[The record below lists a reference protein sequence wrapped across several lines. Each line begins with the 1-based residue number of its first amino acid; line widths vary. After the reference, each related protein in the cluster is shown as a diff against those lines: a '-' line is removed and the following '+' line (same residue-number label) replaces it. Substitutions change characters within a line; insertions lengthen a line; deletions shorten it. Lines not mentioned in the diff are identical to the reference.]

1 MAWNPFSKRAAEEVK
16 PSKTEIGV
24 TGANLVGG
32 YIVEDEKDS
41 TLVGVQKYQT
51 FSNILLNTTIVAA
64 SVRYY
69 LNLVTKAGWRFTASE
84 ADKDSKYADLVQE
97 ILDDMLT
104 PWHRVIRRAAMY
116 RFYGYSVH
124 EWTAKVREDGQY
136 GFLDIAIR
144 PQRTIRR
151 WKVDEKGRVLGVYQ
165 TDPETSAE
173 YFIPRWKM
181 MYVLD
186 DSLNDSP
193 EGVGIFRHLVYPAR
207 RLSRYEQLEGYGFES
222 DLRGVPLA
230 RAPLAELNRKL
241 KNGDIDQKE
250 YDKYLG
256 PVKKFLSAHVKSPR
270 LGMLL
275 DSAPYSGKDEAATP
289 SQVYQWTVE
298 LLRGSPTSL
307 MENAAAI
314 ERENLQ
320 MARVMGTEHLL
331 IGGDGKGSMA
341 LSTDKSHNFALIVE
355 SSLKEVGG
363 SVSKDIIDTLWLIN
377 GWDDKFKPATEP
389 EPIRFRNPEQITS
402 AILDMARAGAI
413 ITPQDPVV
421 NALRDVLNLPRTTVE
436 TLSTGLQDPGL
447 NEEDEEEENG
457 EEENGEGKPNDPG
470 PPNGN
475 TEEGAKDNITEDMEG
490 K

>member
-1 MAWNPFSKRAAEEVK
+1 MAWNLFTKRAPEPEPVK
-16 PSKTEIGV
+16 PSTAEVGV
-24 TGANLVGG
+24 TGSNLVGG

-41 TLVGVQKYQT
+41 SLVGTQKYQT
-51 FSNILLNTTIVAA
+51 FSNVLLNTTVVAA

-69 LNLVTKAGWRFTASE
+69 LNLVTKAGWRFTKSE
-84 ADKDSKYADLVQE
+84 DDKDGKYAALVEE
-97 ILDDMLT
+97 ILGDMKT
-104 PWHRVIRRAAMY
+104 PWNRVIRRAAMY
-116 RFYGYSVH
+116 RFYGFSVH
-124 EWTAKVREDGQY
+124 EWTAKIRPDGSF
-136 GFLDIAIR
+136 GFFDIAVR
-144 PQRTIRR
+144 PQRTIQR
-151 WKVDEKGRVLGVYQ
+151 WQVDVKGRVLGVYQ
-165 TDPETSAE
+165 TDPETSQE

-207 RLSRYEQLEGYGFES
+207 RLTRYEQLEGYGFES
-222 DLRGVPLA
+222 DLRGTPIG
-230 RAPLAELNRKL
+230 RAPLNELNKKL
-241 KNGDIDQKE
+241 KAGDIDQKT
-250 YDKYLG
+250 YDKWIA
-256 PVKKFLSAHVKSPR
+256 PVNQFLKAHIKSPR

-275 DSAPYSGKDEAATP
+275 DSAPYTGRDEAATP
-289 SQVYQWTVE
+289 SQVYQWGIE

-314 ERENLQ
+314 ERLNLE

-355 SSLKEVGG
+355 SSLKDVGG
-363 SVSKDIIDTLWLIN
+363 SVAKDIIDTLWAIN
-377 GWDDKFKPATEP
+377 GWGPKYKPTTEP

-413 ITPQDPVV
+413 ITPEDPVV
-421 NALRDVLNLPRTTVE
+421 NALRDVLNLPRTTVN
-436 TLSTGLQDPGL
+436 TLSGGL
-447 NEEDEEEENG
+447 NDPALDEKDEEDEEEEDG
-457 EEENGEGKPNDPG
+457 KKPNDPG

-475 TEEGAKDNITEDMEG
+475 TDEGAKDNITEDMEA

>member
-1 MAWNPFSKRAAEEVK
+1 MAWNPFSKRAPGKGVSEV
-16 PSKTEIGV
+16 GV
-24 TGANLVGG
+24 SGANLVGG
-32 YIVEDEKDS
+32 YIVEEEKDS

-69 LNLVTKAGWRFTASE
+69 LNLVTKAGWRFTPSE
-84 ADKDSKYADLVQE
+84 ADTDHKYADLVQE
-97 ILDDMLT
+97 ILDDMQT

-116 RFYGYSVH
+116 RFYGFSIH
-124 EWTAKVREDGQY
+124 EWTAKLREDGQY
-136 GFLDIAIR
+136 GFFDIAIR
-144 PQRTIRR
+144 PQRTIQR
-151 WKVDEKGRVLGVYQ
+151 WEVDEKGRVKGVYQ

-193 EGVGIFRHLVYPAR
+193 EGVGIFRHLVYPSR
-207 RLSRYEQLEGYGFES
+207 RLARYEQLEGYGFES
-222 DLRGVPLA
+222 DLRGVPVA
-230 RAPLAELNRKL
+230 RAPLAELNKKL
-241 KNGDIDQKE
+241 AAGDIDQKT
-250 YDKYLG
+250 YDSWLL
-256 PVKKFLSAHVKSPR
+256 PIRKFLQAHVKSPR

-275 DSAPYSGKDEAATP
+275 DSAPYTGKDEAATP
-289 SQVYQWTVE
+289 SQVYQWAVE

-363 SVSKDIIDTLWLIN
+363 SVSKDIIDTLWLMN
-377 GWDDKFKPATEP
+377 GWDDKYKPTTEP
-389 EPIRFRNPEQITS
+389 EPIRFRNPEQITA
-402 AILDMARAGAI
+402 AILDLARAGAI
-413 ITPQDPVV
+413 ITPEDPLV
-421 NALRDVLNLPRTTVE
+421 NALRDVLNLPRTTKE
-436 TLSTGLQDPGL
+436 TISLGLQDPSL
-447 NEEDEEEENG
+447 DQPPEEEE
-457 EEENGEGKPNDPG
+457 EEEEEEGSEKPNDPG

-475 TEEGAKDNITEDMEG
+475 TAEGAKDNITEDMEA

>member
-1 MAWNPFSKRAAEEVK
+1 MAWSLFNKRSAEDAPPKKGEV
-16 PSKTEIGV
+16 GV

-32 YIVEDEKDS
+32 YIVEEEKDS

-84 ADKDSKYADLVQE
+84 ADTDKKYAELVEE

-124 EWTAKVREDGQY
+124 EWTAKQREDGQW
-136 GFLDIAIR
+136 GFLDVAIR
-144 PQRTIRR
+144 PQRTIQR
-151 WKVDEKGRVLGVYQ
+151 WEVDQKGRVLGVYQ

-193 EGVGIFRHLVYPAR
+193 EGVGIFRHLVYPSR
-207 RLSRYEQLEGYGFES
+207 RLARYEQLEGYAFES
-222 DLRGVPLA
+222 DLRGTPVA
-230 RAPLAELNRKL
+230 RAPLSEMNRKL
-241 KNGDIDQKE
+241 AAGDIDQKTYNE
-250 YDKYLG
+250 WLA
-256 PVKKFLSAHVKSPR
+256 PVKKFLQAHVKSPR

-289 SQVYQWTVE
+289 SQVYQWAVE

-307 MENAAAI
+307 LENAAAI

-363 SVSKDIIDTLWLIN
+363 AVAKDIVDTLWLLN
-377 GWDDKFKPATEP
+377 GWDPKYKPTTEP

-402 AILDMARAGAI
+402 AILDLARAGAV

-436 TLSTGLQDPGL
+436 TLSVGLQDPAL
-447 NEEDEEEENG
+447 DG
-457 EEENGEGKPNDPG
+457 EEEDGKGGGTGTDDKKDG
-470 PPNGN
+470 A
-475 TEEGAKDNITEDMEG
+475 TAEGAADNITEDMED

>member
-1 MAWNPFSKRAAEEVK
+1 MVWSPFNKRSAEAAPPKKGEV
-16 PSKTEIGV
+16 GV

-32 YIVEDEKDS
+32 YIVEEEKDS

-84 ADKDSKYADLVQE
+84 ADTDKKYSELVEE
-97 ILDDMLT
+97 ILGDMLT

-124 EWTAKVREDGQY
+124 EWTAKQREDGQW
-136 GFLDIAIR
+136 GFLDVAIR
-144 PQRTIRR
+144 PQRTIQR
-151 WKVDEKGRVLGVYQ
+151 WEVDPKGRVLGIYQ

-193 EGVGIFRHLVYPAR
+193 EGVGIFRHLVYPSR
-207 RLSRYEQLEGYGFES
+207 RLARYEQLEGYAFES
-222 DLRGVPLA
+222 DLRGTPVA
-230 RAPLAELNRKL
+230 RAPLSEMNRKL
-241 KNGDIDQKE
+241 AAGDIDQKTYNE
-250 YDKYLG
+250 WLA
-256 PVKKFLSAHVKSPR
+256 PVKKFLQAHVKSPR

-289 SQVYQWTVE
+289 SQVYQWAVE

-307 MENAAAI
+307 LENAAAI

-363 SVSKDIIDTLWLIN
+363 AVAKDIVDTLWLMN
-377 GWDDKFKPATEP
+377 GWDPKYKPITEP

-402 AILDMARAGAI
+402 AILDMARAGAV

-436 TLSTGLQDPGL
+436 TLSPGLQDPAL
-447 NEEDEEEENG
+447 DEEGDDG
-457 EEENGEGKPNDPG
+457 EEETAGTGTDTKPD
-470 PPNGN
+470 
-475 TEEGAKDNITEDMEG
+475 GATAQGAAENITEDMED